1 MHKHHTPHKL
11 FAGILG
17 RFRYILGTVFACML
31 FAGCLDIPDKP
42 NTESQL
48 ESIDVVVLQAG
59 KEDSTLLKIR
69 PNDSSEVRVV
79 VYPRQYRKQLSFQWS
94 RVIGDSSYVLGEG
107 SEYTIAPN
115 TDRDKIPNELQVM
128 DEAGNSLKKD
138 FEIFVNMEPILSSTT
153 IPANE
158 DTLYGNTHTAFLFK
172 WKSYDNDSFDD
183 GKLEHTLIIDGVYHP
198 VGRLTEIR
206 QSGFNEGQHSFQVIV
221 FDTFGDSDTLAPM
234 TFYVVDTLGGMQ

>member
-1 MHKHHTPHKL
+1 MRK
-11 FAGILG
+11 G
-17 RFRYILGTVFACML
+17 FRIACGAVFVVVAL
-31 FAGCLDIPDKP
+31 ALLGCLDLPDAP
-42 NTESQL
+42 NESQYV
-48 ESIDVVVLQAG
+48 ERVDVFLFQEG
-59 KEDSTLLKIR
+59 NQDSTLLKIR

-183 GKLEHTLIIDGVYHP
+183 GKLEHTLIIDGVNHP

>member
-17 RFRYILGTVFACML
+17 GFRYILGTVFACML

-79 VYPRQYRKQLSFQWS
+79 VYPRNTGNSS
-94 RVIGDSSYVLGEG
+94 RSSGPG
-107 SEYTIAPN
+107 SSETRPTCLAKGPN
-115 TDRDKIPNELQVM
+115 TL
-128 DEAGNSLKKD
+128 
-138 FEIFVNMEPILSSTT
+138 
-153 IPANE
+153 
-158 DTLYGNTHTAFLFK
+158 
-172 WKSYDNDSFDD
+172 
-183 GKLEHTLIIDGVYHP
+183 
-198 VGRLTEIR
+198 
-206 QSGFNEGQHSFQVIV
+206 
-221 FDTFGDSDTLAPM
+221 
-234 TFYVVDTLGGMQ
+234 